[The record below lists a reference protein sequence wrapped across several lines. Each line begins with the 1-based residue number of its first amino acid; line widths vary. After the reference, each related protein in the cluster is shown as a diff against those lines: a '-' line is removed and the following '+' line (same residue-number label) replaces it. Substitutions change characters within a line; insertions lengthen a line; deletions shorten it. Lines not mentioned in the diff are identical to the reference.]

1 MGDMWFN
8 LVLGEITTCPF
19 PPTSNDDDDLN
30 SDQEDNKCFDNN
42 LNSYILEIIQLQ
54 ASPTMKLGW
63 ATMDISINDIQ
74 RSHDM

>member
-1 MGDMWFN
+1 

-54 ASPTMKLGW
+54 ASPTMKLG
-63 ATMDISINDIQ
+63 
-74 RSHDM
+74 